1 MRLRQETT
9 SLSTPLVE
17 VLLFGFRMASRDLSY
32 AVRILA
38 VPYLVPVRVN
48 KEGRFLS
55 NHMSKESNSLHA
67 WYILIR
73 EHSLK

>member
-9 SLSTPLVE
+9 LLSTPLVE
-17 VLLFGFRMASRDLSY
+17 VLLFGFLMAARKSSY

-38 VPYLVPVRVN
+38 LPYLVPIRVN

-55 NHMSKESNSLHA
+55 NHMSKESNALHA
-67 WYILIR
+67 RYNLIR
-73 EHSLK
+73 ERSLK